1 MRLGLLF
8 GILLVACSSTTTTP
22 AKEEDKDEEADT
34 EPKPTPRPDDD
45 ADDTPTPPAP
55 TTAKIH
61 DAPVLDFVATDDAL
75 FLTNGTDVERTA
87 ADGSAP
93 AKLGELAGAVSL
105 AVSGTKLFA
114 AIEGAGTSSTFVTTR
129 LDGTG
134 KDEIGAWDGEDD
146 GPPSALVVSGA
157 RAYFFTTETDGFW
170 SLDLATSNLRF
181 EDTIR
186 GRIVRPAF
194 AGDRLFLFDYA
205 IPSLYA
211 RKLDGSFRRDI
222 VVDDPEQTPTL
233 GGGVATD
240 GADVFARTSQGI
252 VKVPVTTSNTT
263 TPTVIVPVANCGV
276 KDPASSE
283 DVQVE
288 DALALGGTT
297 LYVACRVDANVEVRA
312 YDTDGKLLKT
322 VATQPFQAGLT
333 HLRVN
338 GAAVYWLTNTG
349 TVSAPKNEL
358 WRAPR

>member
-8 GILLVACSSTTTTP
+8 GLFLLACSSTTTTP

-34 EPKPTPRPDDD
+34 EPEPTPRPDV
-45 ADDTPTPPAP
+45 ADEEPETPAP

-61 DAPVLDFVATDDAL
+61 DAPVLDFAATDDAL
-75 FLTNGTDVERTA
+75 FLTNGTDVEKTA
-87 ADGSAP
+87 ADGRAST
-93 AKLGELAGAVSL
+93 KLGELAGAVSL

-114 AIEGAGTSSTFVTTR
+114 SIKGTGASSTFVTTR

-134 KDEIGAWDGEDD
+134 KDEVGSWDGEDD
-146 GPPSALVVSGA
+146 GPPSALVVNGA
-157 RAYFFTTETDGFW
+157 RAYFFTTETAGFW

-181 EDTIR
+181 EDTID
-186 GRIVRPAF
+186 GRIVRPVF

-222 VVDDPEQTPTL
+222 VVDDPETSPTL

-240 GADVFARTSQGI
+240 GTDVFARTSQGI

-297 LYVACRVDANVEVRA
+297 LYVACRVEANVEVRA

-338 GAAVYWLTNTG
+338 ATAVYWLANSG
-349 TVSAPKNEL
+349 TVSAPENEL